1 VLNASLNNIVASS
14 VYQRLGYR
22 AVSDVRRYQLG

>member
-1 VLNASLNNIVASS
+1 VLSANVNNLAATS
-14 VYQRLGYR
+14 VYERLGYR